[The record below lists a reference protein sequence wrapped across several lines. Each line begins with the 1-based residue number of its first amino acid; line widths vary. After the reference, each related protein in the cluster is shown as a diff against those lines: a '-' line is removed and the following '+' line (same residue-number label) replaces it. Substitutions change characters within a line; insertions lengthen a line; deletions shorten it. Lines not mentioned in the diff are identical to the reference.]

1 MESNATQT
9 ADFYKL
15 VAWADENRKRLIGI
29 TVAVVVIVAAIT
41 AYVYYKQH
49 RETQASEA
57 LSNLKPPGT
66 PAAKGGPAPAEDY
79 VKLAEANSGTG
90 AAARALLVAGGIYF
104 DSNKFADAQKQFENF
119 LSQYPESPLRSEAMI
134 GVAASLE
141 AQGKKDEAAA
151 KYKELIDRRSGDPVM
166 PQAKS
171 ALARIYESQNK
182 PELALAL
189 YKEMTEKGG
198 GNDSWTAEA
207 PIQMEELL
215 TKYPKLRPAPAPAPA
230 AAMPMKM
237 PVPAKNLAGLTN
249 APVLTNALPVATN
262 KPLP

>member
-9 ADFYKL
+9 ADYYKL

-29 TVAVVVIVAAIT
+29 TVAVVVIVAGIT
-41 AYVYYKQH
+41 AYVYYKEH

-57 LSNLKPPGT
+57 LSSLKPPGT
-66 PAAKGGPAPAEDY
+66 PPAKGGPAPADDY
-79 VKLAEANSGTG
+79 IKLAQANSGTG
-90 AAARALLVAGGIYF
+90 AAARALLIAGGIFF
-104 DSNKFADAQKQFENF
+104 DSNKFVDAQKQFENF
-119 LSQYPESPLRSEAMI
+119 LSQYPESPLSSEAMI

-151 KYKELIDRRSGDPVM
+151 KYKELIDRRSGDSVI

-182 PELALAL
+182 PELALGL
-189 YKEMTEKGG
+189 YKELAEKANAN
-198 GNDSWTAEA
+198 NDTWSAEA

-215 TKYPKLRPAPAPAPA
+215 TKYPKLRPAPAPVSS
-230 AAMPMKM
+230 MPMKM
-237 PVPAKNLAGLTN
+237 PAPVKSLAGLTN
-249 APVLTNALPVATN
+249 AHVLTNALPVATN
-262 KPLP
+262 KPAP